1 MRTLHCSS
9 TSFGYMKPSTPA
21 IIASLPLSHSAVQ
34 VLVVDLGLGSHVRL
48 QYLDLV
54 VAQDFVHRVLGVLE
68 IHQQARP
75 GRAVFATRR
84 GEPPRDAVVTE
95 RAFVHRLLLRMQ
107 VAATVRAGL
116 HAVAAAQAIG

>member
-34 VLVVDLGLGSHVRL
+34 VLVVDLGLGGHVRL

-54 VAQDFVHRVLGVLE
+54 VAQDLVHRVLGILE
-68 IHQQARP
+68 IHQQARS
-75 GRAVFATRR
+75 GGAVFAAGR
-84 GEPPRDAVVTE
+84 GEPLGDAVITE
-95 RAFVHRLLLRMQ
+95 RAFVNRLLPGMQ
-107 VAATVRAGL
+107 VA
-116 HAVAAAQAIG
+116 